1 MLDLTKRDL
10 PNVVE
15 INGRSYSIYTDFR
28 VWIKFV
34 NNIRTLKGNERVTVP
49 YLFKNE
55 VPEFCD
61 LQELLK
67 FCFPVHE
74 LPRRISHSKEILFDY
89 EIDSDYIYAA
99 FLGQYGIDLLE
110 VEELHW
116 YKFLALF
123 KGLKDDE
130 MICKIMSYR
139 GYEKTNGKEDR
150 FLKLKEMWRIERIT
164 PEEQAEIDEFN
175 NMFK

>member
-1 MLDLTKRDL
+1 MLDLTNRDL

-34 NNIRTLKGNERVTVP
+34 NNIRGLKGNEKVTVP

-61 LQELLK
+61 LQELLN
-67 FCFPVHE
+67 FCYPPSE
-74 LPRRISHSKEILFDY
+74 LPRRSSGSSEILFDY
-89 EIDSDYIYAA
+89 ELDAEYIFAA
-99 FLGQYGIDLLE
+99 FMSQYGIDLLE

-130 MICKIMSYR
+130 IICRIMYYR
-139 GYEKTNGKEDR
+139 GYEKHDGKEDR
-150 FLKLKEMWRIERIT
+150 SQKLKEMWRIERLT
-164 PEEQAEIDEFN
+164 PEEQAEIDKFS
-175 NMFK
+175 NMFT

>member
-28 VWIKFV
+28 VWIKFI
-34 NNIRTLKGNERVTVP
+34 NNIRSLKGNEIVTVP

-55 VPEFCD
+55 VPCCSLQDLLNFCYP
-61 LQELLK
+61 K
-67 FCFPVHE
+67 SE
-74 LPRRISHSKEILFDY
+74 LPRRKSGSKEILLDY
-89 EIDSDYIYAA
+89 ELDAEYIYSA
-99 FLGQYGIDLLE
+99 FMSQYGIDLLE
-110 VEELHW
+110 IDELHW

-130 MICKIMSYR
+130 IICRIMSYR
-139 GYEKTNGKEDR
+139 GYEKYDEKTDR
-150 FLKLKEMWRIERIT
+150 YEALKEMWRIEYIS
-164 PEEQAEIDEFN
+164 PEEQAEIEEFSN
-175 NMFK
+175 LFN